1 MSGPL
6 RILAI
11 VNLPWDARLGAARV
25 WMELADEWTR
35 AGHVVEKFCLT
46 DAFPKPTSSSVVATF
61 RTALFPGRARKFVR
75 QNATRFDVVDCL
87 IGTLPYRKRTLGFR
101 GLFVARSVGLHR
113 LYGAFLEE
121 AGRRWPGQPHGRW
134 SGRIFHGFF
143 ERLFWR
149 NCQRSLQVCDLLN
162 LPNDDERVALAADA
176 AIRSPAIVEPYGL
189 SDRFRETL
197 GAAAAS
203 AAERLRRPRICFIGT
218 WSLRKGSRD
227 WPRIM
232 AKVWERHPQAEFVLL
247 GTMAEEAVV
256 HAELGLKNSALV
268 TCRSKY
274 AAADLPELLADCT
287 LALFP
292 SYIEGFGLA
301 VLEQL
306 AAGLPTLAYDVPGPR
321 QILPPAWLTPVGDPT
336 AMAASATEIF
346 AKPPAEY
353 ETLSATA
360 REIAGRFRWSEIA
373 EATARHYRAALAS
386 LGQ

>member
-61 RTALFPGRARKFVR
+61 RTALFPRRARKFVR
-75 QNATRFDVVDCL
+75 QNAARFDVVDCL
-87 IGTLPYRKRTLGFR
+87 LGTLPYGKRTLGFT

-113 LYGAFLEE
+113 LYGVFLEE
-121 AGRRWPGQPHGRW
+121 AGRRWPGQPQGRW
-134 SGRIFHGFF
+134 AGRIFHGFF
-143 ERLFWR
+143 ERHFWN
-149 NCQRSLQVCDLLN
+149 NCQRSLEVCDLLN
-162 LPNDDERVALAADA
+162 LPNDDERALLAADPA
-176 AIRSPAIVEPYGL
+176 VRAPAIVEPYGL

-203 AAERLRRPRICFIGT
+203 AEQRLRRPRICFIGT

-232 AKVWERHPQAEFVLL
+232 EKIWEQHPQAEFVLL
-247 GTMAEEAVV
+247 GTMTEEAVV
-256 HAELGLKNSALV
+256 RAELGLADSSRV
-268 TCRSKY
+268 TCRPKY
-274 AAADLPELLADCT
+274 AAADLPALLADCT

-306 AAGLPTLAYDVPGPR
+306 AAGLPTIAYEVPGPR
-321 QILPPAWLTPVGDPT
+321 QILPASWLTPVGDPV
-336 AMAASATEIF
+336 AMAARAAEIL
-346 AKPPAEY
+346 ARPRAEY
-353 ETLSATA
+353 ETLSAEA
-360 REIAGRFRWSEIA
+360 RQIAARFRWSEIA
-373 EATARHYRAALAS
+373 DATARRYRAALDS

>member
-1 MSGPL
+1 MSDPL

-25 WMELADEWTR
+25 WMELADEWNC

-61 RTALFPGRARKFVR
+61 RTALFPSRARKFVR
-75 QNATRFDVVDCL
+75 QNAGRFDVIDCL
-87 IGTLPYRKRTLGFR
+87 LGTLPYDKCTLGFR

-121 AGRRWPGQPHGRW
+121 ASQRWPAPPQGRLA
-134 SGRIFHGFF
+134 GRIFHGFF
-143 ERLFWR
+143 ERHFWQ
-149 NCQRSLQVCDLLN
+149 NCERSLRKCDRLN
-162 LPNDDERVALAADA
+162 LPNDDERAALAADPTVRA
-176 AIRSPAIVEPYGL
+176 AAIVEPYGL

-197 GAAAAS
+197 GAAAAP
-203 AAERLRRPRICFIGT
+203 AEERLRRPKICFIGT

-232 AKVWERHPQAEFVLL
+232 RKVWEQHPQAEFLLL
-247 GTMAEEAVV
+247 GTMEEEATVR
-256 HAELGLKNSALV
+256 AELGFAETSRV
-268 TCRSKY
+268 ICRPKY
-274 AAADLPELLADCT
+274 AAEELPALLSDCT

-306 AAGLPTLAYDVPGPR
+306 AAGLPTIAYQVPGPR
-321 QILPPAWLTPVGDPT
+321 QILPAHWLSPVGDPP
-336 AMAASATEIF
+336 AMAARATEIL
-346 AKPPAEY
+346 AQPAADY
-353 ETLSATA
+353 EMLSAEA
-360 REIAGRFRWSEIA
+360 RDIASRFRWSEIA
-373 EATARHYRAALAS
+373 EATAYRYREALDS
-386 LGQ
+386 LGK